1 LSVAAP
7 SEDAV
12 ARELW
17 SSFVSL
23 LRAYTSAHGLNGPR
37 QAILEVSADSV
48 LVRAGE
54 RQLLVTRHG
63 SQGSW
68 ERESSQPVHF
78 TLSEDGR
85 ITANGETA
93 KGDAE
98 EMDIVAERLAREL
111 MR

>member
-1 LSVAAP
+1 MSTAAP

-12 ARELW
+12 AREIW

-48 LVRAGE
+48 LVRAAE
-54 RQLLVTRHG
+54 RQLLVTRSG
-63 SQGSW
+63 NAGSW
-68 ERESSQPVHF
+68 QREDAPPVRF
-78 TLSEDGR
+78 LLGDDGR
-85 ITANGETA
+85 VTAHGEA
-93 KGDAE
+93 HSE
-98 EMDIVAERLAREL
+98 EMDIVAERLAREI

>member
-17 SSFVSL
+17 NSFVSL
-23 LRAYTSAHGLNGPR
+23 LRSYTSAHGLNGPR
-37 QAILEVSADSV
+37 QAILEVSADSL

-54 RQLLVTRHG
+54 RQLMITHNG

-68 ERESSQPVHF
+68 QREQGNPIPF
-78 TLSEDGR
+78 TLEEDGR
-85 ITANGETA
+85 ITATGETQ
-93 KGDAE
+93 
-98 EMDIVAERLAREL
+98 EMDMVAERLAREI

>member
-1 LSVAAP
+1 MTVAAP

-54 RQLLVTRHG
+54 RQLLVTRQG
-63 SQGSW
+63 NQGSW
-68 ERESSQPVHF
+68 QREQGQPIDF
-78 TLSEDGR
+78 TLGDDGR
-85 ITANGETA
+85 ITANGEAGELKT
-93 KGDAE
+93 E
-98 EMDIVAERLAREL
+98 EMDIVAERLAREI

>member
-1 LSVAAP
+1 MTVAAP

-63 SQGSW
+63 NQGGW
-68 ERESSQPVHF
+68 QREGEEPVRF
-78 TLSEDGR
+78 AFGDDGR
-85 ITANGETA
+85 ITAS
-93 KGDAE
+93 GDSE
-98 EMDIVAERLAREL
+98 EMDIVAERLAREIML
-111 MR
+111 

>member
-1 LSVAAP
+1 LSVAVP

-17 SSFVSL
+17 NSFVSL
-23 LRAYTSAHGLNGPR
+23 LRSYTSAHGLNGPR
-37 QAILEVSADSV
+37 QAILEVSADNV

-54 RQLLVTRHG
+54 RQLMITHNG

-68 ERESSQPVHF
+68 QREAGDPVPF
-78 TLSEDGR
+78 TLEHDGR
-85 ITANGETA
+85 ITAAGESH
-93 KGDAE
+93 
-98 EMDIVAERLAREL
+98 EMDMVAERLAREI